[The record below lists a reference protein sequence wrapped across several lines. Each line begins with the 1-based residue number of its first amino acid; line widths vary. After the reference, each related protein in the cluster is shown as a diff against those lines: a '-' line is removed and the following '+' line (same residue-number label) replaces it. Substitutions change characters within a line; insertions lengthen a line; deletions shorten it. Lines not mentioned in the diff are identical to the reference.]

1 MVETT
6 NDGAVGE
13 VVEFFATGAKVTGQ
27 YRCADCGYGVTIRSE
42 LPVCPMC
49 SGETWEATP
58 WSPLSSSAAYR
69 DLRHPRHFPAA
80 L

>member
-1 MVETT
+1 VVETSRDRT
-6 NDGAVGE
+6 GDE

-27 YRCADCGYGVTIRSE
+27 YRCSDCGYGVTIRGE

-49 SGETWEATP
+49 AGESWEATP
-58 WSPLSSSAAYR
+58 WSPLSSSSAFR
-69 DLRHPRHFPAA
+69 ELRQPRHSPAA

>member
-1 MVETT
+1 MIETRR
-6 NDGAVGE
+6 DGAGDE
-13 VVEFFATGAKVTGQ
+13 VVEFFAAGAKATGQ
-27 YRCADCGYGVTIRSE
+27 YRCSGCGYGVTVRSE

-58 WSPLSSSAAYR
+58 WSPLSSSSAFRA
-69 DLRHPRHFPAA
+69 LRQPGASRA